1 MPNPTTPERFR
12 DAFSAIRNSVSE
24 FQQKLGRLSGK
35 KMERVA
41 IDSNQKGKINPI
53 WDNADTIELNPR
65 NIHDERIQ
73 KLLKIIFEVSFKK
86 NYPLGVEQENFE
98 DWIQSIKNRGKT
110 GVDQYINISFEKGT
124 LDKALEYANKIENP
138 KYQNEKKENVD
149 NFLKIFIGGSIA
161 EIYKGDEGIDAAS
174 INYIFNG
181 SKEHN
186 HLDFP
191 AKAMFDYWKDRS
203 QEISASRGNK
213 IGFCSWELR
222 KESFIKNGVPDF
234 TEDSMDALRR
244 LEIAKGWGCGEA
256 LVPWVQMQ
264 LDARDAELQ
273 KGLLMGSCP
282 VKEEVTNAE
291 ILKGMRVFING
302 FYKRFPE
309 NGKFSSPEHA
319 AEFFNNQSKALTN
332 LIAPENNLQPSANDI
347 AKINEQTF
355 NEKTGDLNNSI
366 LTKARLLVFDKKID
380 QIEIEG
386 LIKSNFPNADPKI
399 LNYIY
404 KTLSTEYGN
413 KSEAIQTLIEPLVKL
428 EEESRKAEEE
438 LRKYNQKPTKE
449 QLKNC
454 TPSPIKEIEINQNEL
469 EGNKRIMS
477 VYYKLQDVI
486 SNVVSNVLVGY
497 DVRNPSG
504 IGLATK
510 ELGSSRGGD

>member
-1 MPNPTTPERFR
+1 MSSTFDPFKI
-12 DAFSAIRNSVSE
+12 AFGAIRNITSGI
-24 FQQKLGRLSGK
+24 QQKLDRLGNK
-35 KMERVA
+35 TMEGIA
-41 IDSNQKGKINPI
+41 IDSNKDGNISPI
-53 WDNADTIELNPR
+53 WDNADTIELNKT

-86 NYPLGVEQENFE
+86 NYPLGVEQENYE

-124 LDKALEYANKIENP
+124 LGEALEYANKIENT
-138 KYQNEKKENVD
+138 KDQNEKKENVD

-161 EIYKGDEGIDAAS
+161 EIYKGKEGIDAAS

-186 HLDFP
+186 HPDLP

-222 KESFIKNGVPDF
+222 KESFIKKGVPDF
-234 TEDSMDALRR
+234 TEDSMCALRR

-256 LVPWVQMQ
+256 LIPWVQMQ

-302 FYKRFPE
+302 FYQRFPE

-332 LIAPENNLQPSANDI
+332 LIAPENNLKPSADDI

-366 LTKARLLVFDKKID
+366 LTQARLLVFDKKID
-380 QIEIEG
+380 QIEG

-404 KTLSTEYGN
+404 KTLSTECGQ
-413 KSEAIQTLIEPLVKL
+413 KSEAIQTMTIPLVKA
-428 EEESRKAEEE
+428 EKESKIAENT
-438 LRKYNQKPTKE
+438 LGNS
-449 QLKNC
+449 
-454 TPSPIKEIEINQNEL
+454 TPSPIKEIEIDPKKLGE
-469 EGNKRIMS
+469 NKGIMS
-477 VYYKLQDVI
+477 VHYKLQDVI
-486 SNVVSNVLVGY
+486 SNVVSNVLGY

>member
-1 MPNPTTPERFR
+1 MSSTFDPFKI
-12 DAFSAIRNSVSE
+12 AFGAIRNSTSGI
-24 FQQKLGRLSGK
+24 QQKLGRLGNK
-35 KMERVA
+35 TMEGIA
-41 IDSNQKGKINPI
+41 IDSNKDGNISPI
-53 WDNADTIELNPR
+53 WDKADTIELNPT

-73 KLLKIIFEVSFKK
+73 KLLETIFEISFKR
-86 NYPLGVEQENFE
+86 NYPLGVEQENYE

-110 GVDQYINISFEKGT
+110 GVDQYINISFKKGT
-124 LDKALEYANKIENP
+124 LGEALDYANKIENT
-138 KYQNEKKENVD
+138 KDQNEKKENVD

-191 AKAMFDYWKDRS
+191 AKAMFDYCKDRS

-234 TEDSMDALRR
+234 TEDSMCALRR

-256 LVPWVQMQ
+256 LIPWVQMQ

-291 ILKGMRVFING
+291 ILKGIRVFVNG

-309 NGKFSSPEHA
+309 NGKFSSPEDA
-319 AEFFNNQSKALTN
+319 AEFFNNQSGALTKK
-332 LIAPENNLQPSANDI
+332 LIDTENNFKPSENDI
-347 AKINEQTF
+347 AKINEQTI
-355 NEKTGDLNNSI
+355 NKQTGDFNDSI
-366 LTKARLLVFDKKID
+366 LTQARLFVFDKKID
-380 QIEIEG
+380 QIEG

-404 KTLSTEYGN
+404 KTLSTECGQ
-413 KSEAIQTLIEPLVKL
+413 KSEAIQTMTIPLVKA
-428 EEESRKAEEE
+428 EKESKIAENT
-438 LRKYNQKPTKE
+438 LGNST
-449 QLKNC
+449 L
-454 TPSPIKEIEINQNEL
+454 SPIKEIEIDPKKLKE
-469 EGNKRIMS
+469 NKGIMS
-477 VYYKLQDVI
+477 VYYKLKGVI
-486 SNVVSNVLVGY
+486 RNVVSNVVGHS
-497 DVRNPSG
+497 VENPSG

>member
-1 MPNPTTPERFR
+1 MSNPTTLQRFQ
-12 DAFSAIRNSVSE
+12 DAFSAIRGSVSG
-24 FQQKLGRLSGK
+24 FQQKLGRLSSK
-35 KMERVA
+35 TMEKVA
-41 IDSNQKGKINPI
+41 IDSNQYGKINPI

-65 NIHDERIQ
+65 NIHDERIK
-73 KLLKIIFEVSFKK
+73 KLLKIIYEVSFKK

-124 LDKALEYANKIENP
+124 LDKALEYANKIANP
-138 KYQNEKKENVD
+138 KDQNEKKENVD

-309 NGKFSSPEHA
+309 NGKFSSPEDA
-319 AEFFNNQSKALTN
+319 SEFFNNQSKALTN
-332 LIAPENNLQPSANDI
+332 LITPENNLKPSANDI

-366 LTKARLLVFDKKID
+366 LTQARLLVFHNKID
-380 QIEIEG
+380 QIEG

-413 KSEAIQTLIEPLVKL
+413 KSEAIQTMIEPLVKA
-428 EEESRKAEEE
+428 EKESKKAEEE
-438 LRKYNQKPTKE
+438 L
-449 QLKNC
+449 KNS
-454 TPSPIKEIEINQNEL
+454 TPSPIIKIEIDPIEL
-469 EGNKRIMS
+469 ERNKAIMS
-477 VYYKLQDVI
+477 VYNELQTVI
-486 SNVVSNVLVGY
+486 SKVASNVLGY
-497 DVRNPSG
+497 DVGNPIG
-504 IGLATK
+504 IGLATN
-510 ELGSSRGGD
+510 ELGGIRGGDGR

>member
-1 MPNPTTPERFR
+1 MSSTFDPFKI
-12 DAFSAIRNSVSE
+12 AFGAIRNSTSGI
-24 FQQKLGRLSGK
+24 QQKLGRLGNK
-35 KMERVA
+35 TMEGIA
-41 IDSNQKGKINPI
+41 IDSNKDGNISPI
-53 WDNADTIELNPR
+53 WDKADTIELNPT

-73 KLLKIIFEVSFKK
+73 KLLETIFEISFKR
-86 NYPLGVEQENFE
+86 NYPLGVEQENYE

-110 GVDQYINISFEKGT
+110 GVDQYINISFKKGT
-124 LDKALEYANKIENP
+124 LGEALDYANKIENT
-138 KYQNEKKENVD
+138 KDQNEKKENVD

-191 AKAMFDYWKDRS
+191 AKAMFDYCKDRS

-234 TEDSMDALRR
+234 TEDSMCALRR

-256 LVPWVQMQ
+256 LIPWVQMQ

-291 ILKGMRVFING
+291 ILKGIRVFVNG

-309 NGKFSSPEHA
+309 NGKFSSPEDA
-319 AEFFNNQSKALTN
+319 AEFFNNQSGALTKK
-332 LIAPENNLQPSANDI
+332 LIDTENNFKPSENDI
-347 AKINEQTF
+347 AKINEQTI
-355 NEKTGDLNNSI
+355 NKQTGDFNDSI
-366 LTKARLLVFDKKID
+366 LTQARLFVFDKKID
-380 QIEIEG
+380 QIEG

-404 KTLSTEYGN
+404 KTLSTECGQ
-413 KSEAIQTLIEPLVKL
+413 KSEAIQTMIKPLV
-428 EEESRKAEEE
+428 KAEEE
-438 LRKYNQKPTKE
+438 SKIAEDKLRKSNPEPTKE
-449 QLKNC
+449 QLMNC
-454 TPSPIKEIEINQNEL
+454 TPSPIKEIEIDPKKL
-469 EGNKRIMS
+469 EENKGVMS
-477 VYYKLQDVI
+477 VYYKLKGVI
-486 SNVVSNVLVGY
+486 RNVVSNVVGHS
-497 DVRNPSG
+497 VENPSG